1 MQFYGSLS
9 SFHCTALSFRT
20 SLRANSLSHRAQPRR
35 PHQACIS
42 LLTQCINEIT
52 EFQNSSQTKGKAL
65 DQLKYALLIG
75 EDKITKHTELL
86 LKSLVRVW
94 LNAEEV
100 PDCRRRVWQV
110 VEVIGYFV
118 SSGFYLPLVANI
130 LGQE

>member
-1 MQFYGSLS
+1 MPLLLY
-9 SFHCTALSFRT
+9 
-20 SLRANSLSHRAQPRR
+20 RAPLLAYPLPDLAQPGLLS
-35 PHQACIS
+35 QARTP
-42 LLTQCINEIT
+42 LPTQCINDIT
-52 EFQNSSQTKGKAL
+52 EFQNSSQTKAKAL

-94 LNAEEV
+94 LNAEDI
-100 PDCRRRVWQV
+100 PDCRRRVWEV

-118 SSGFYLPLVANI
+118 SSGYYLPLVANI